1 MSVTAPTAV
10 IPSILRIHRQL
21 RVLNQAYMNA
31 ESKPQVQDMVEA
43 KFHELQTAHD
53 LLPLDLRD
61 KSWILQVQG
70 YTAWGKLSKS

>member
-21 RVLNQAYMNA
+21 RVLDRAYMDA
-31 ESKPQVQDMVEA
+31 ESKPQIQNMLEA
-43 KFHELQTAHD
+43 KFQELQAAHD
-53 LLPLDLRD
+53 LLPSDLRD